1 MYVHFLMY
9 EKCYIT
15 DLALIMKKN
24 KQVKKN
30 QAVHTCSNVKEERHR
45 FASMNVFVSTII
57 FFGYIFGIKSCTA
70 SIIEC
75 FSTK

>member
-24 KQVKKN
+24 KQVKK
-30 QAVHTCSNVKEERHR
+30 
-45 FASMNVFVSTII
+45 
-57 FFGYIFGIKSCTA
+57 
-70 SIIEC
+70 
-75 FSTK
+75 TKQFIHVQM

>member
-24 KQVKKN
+24 KQVKKPSSSYMFKCKGRGTQICLN
-30 QAVHTCSNVKEERHR
+30 ECFREHN
-45 FASMNVFVSTII
+45 
-57 FFGYIFGIKSCTA
+57 YIFWLHIRNKILHCQYNRM
-70 SIIEC
+70 
-75 FSTK
+75 FFN